1 MRKTGIVI
9 FILVTLA
16 AAFWFGRPVYRGQKE
31 KRFAV
36 QAQEALARNEHR
48 KALLNAQQAL
58 LLNSNNVM
66 ACQVMASLADLS
78 RSPLALMWRGR
89 VAELQPTLQNR
100 LAFAGTALQY
110 EAPPFL
116 LTAQALDKLA
126 PAASNT
132 VPFQALSA
140 QLALKQNR
148 IADAEKHFERVLQ
161 IEPTNDLHRLN
172 LAMVRSESKD
182 PAVATAAHAE
192 LERMQANPAWGAAA
206 SRALIAHHLVRRE
219 FAEAQPYSKRLL
231 GGTNALFAD
240 KLQHLTILRGAKAP
254 EFDST
259 LLQLQKEAGTNA
271 LQIADVISRMAALG
285 LAGDAIAW
293 SKTLP
298 ASIRKGMPVAVV
310 VADTYGFTKQW
321 RDMEQYLNDQQWPDR
336 DYLRQALLALALRN
350 QKANDVAMVHWNEAV
365 KQASERPELML
376 NLAQLSSNWGWTNE
390 VESLLWRAGRSFP
403 KERWPIE
410 SLQGIYVR
418 ARNTRGLLET
428 TTVLLERDPANT
440 VTQNNWASLA
450 LLLNTNL
457 AKAHQL
463 AQQVYE
469 HDTNNFAYVS
479 TYAWSLH
486 LQGKTAEAL
495 KLMETLT
502 PDQLSNPS
510 VASYYGAMLAAA
522 KQTNKARE
530 YLAKAEAG
538 LILPEELQLVAEAR
552 KQL

>member
-1 MRKTGIVI
+1 
-9 FILVTLA
+9 
-16 AAFWFGRPVYRGQKE
+16 
-31 KRFAV
+31 
-36 QAQEALARNEHR
+36 
-48 KALLNAQQAL
+48 
-58 LLNSNNVM
+58 
-66 ACQVMASLADLS
+66 
-78 RSPLALMWRGR
+78 
-89 VAELQPTLQNR
+89 
-100 LAFAGTALQY
+100 
-110 EAPPFL
+110 
-116 LTAQALDKLA
+116 
-126 PAASNT
+126 
-132 VPFQALSA
+132 
-140 QLALKQNR
+140 
-148 IADAEKHFERVLQ
+148 
-161 IEPTNDLHRLN
+161 
-172 LAMVRSESKD
+172 
-182 PAVATAAHAE
+182 
-192 LERMQANPAWGAAA
+192 
-206 SRALIAHHLVRRE
+206 
-219 FAEAQPYSKRLL
+219 
-231 GGTNALFAD
+231 
-240 KLQHLTILRGAKAP
+240 
-254 EFDST
+254 
-259 LLQLQKEAGTNA
+259 
-271 LQIADVISRMAALG
+271 
-285 LAGDAIAW
+285 
-293 SKTLP
+293 
-298 ASIRKGMPVAVV
+298 
-310 VADTYGFTKQW
+310 
-321 RDMEQYLNDQQWPDR
+321 LNDQQWPDR